1 MRKWLELSV
10 QAPREFVEP
19 LTSLFLKYG
28 HAGVAV
34 EEPGGFNPDEGESP
48 PDSEHVRVLTYLP
61 FGPTTRSREGSIDV
75 GVRLMAQ
82 LGPVSRLRSREV
94 DEADWQHAWREHFHT
109 LHVGSRTVIVP
120 TWRSYEP
127 AEDDVVIGLDPGM
140 AFGTGHHPTTTMCL
154 AALEEL
160 VEPGCSVLDLGCG
173 SGILSIASAKLG
185 ASEVLALDIDAT
197 AVETATANVRQN
209 GVSAVVGVD
218 EGTLPHPALRPGGY
232 DIVVANI
239 SSTVIGELACSI
251 ARAARHGGAVVAS
264 GVLDHAKGP
273 VVERLEEAGLRL
285 EGSEVDGDWV
295 ALTLVRAGKSPAS

>member
-10 QAPREFVEP
+10 SAPREFVEP

-48 PDSEHVRVLTYLP
+48 PESGHVRVMTYLP
-61 FGPTTRSREGSIDV
+61 MGPTTKSREGGIDV

-82 LGPVSRLRSREV
+82 LGPVSMLQRREV
-94 DEADWQHAWREHFHT
+94 DETEWQDSWREHFHV

-127 AEDDVVIGLDPGM
+127 SEGDVVIELDPGM

-160 VEPGCSVLDLGCG
+160 VKPGCSVLDLGCG
-173 SGILSIASAKLG
+173 SGILSIAAAKLG
-185 ASEVLALDIDAT
+185 ASDVLALDIDAT
-197 AVETATANVRQN
+197 AAETAAANVRQN
-209 GVSAVVGVD
+209 GVEAVVSVD
-218 EGTLPHPALRPGGY
+218 EGTLPYRSLRPGGY
-232 DIVVANI
+232 DVVVANI
-239 SSTVIGELACSI
+239 SSTVIGNLAAGI
-251 ARAARHGGAVVAS
+251 ARAVRRGGSVVAS
-264 GVLDHAKGP
+264 GLLEQARES
-273 VVERLEEAGLRL
+273 VVERLEEAALSVDRVD
-285 EGSEVDGDWV
+285 VDGDWV
-295 ALTLVRAGKSPAS
+295 ALRLVSTG

>member
-10 QAPREFVEP
+10 HAPREFVEP

-48 PDSEHVRVLTYLP
+48 PDSGHVRVVTYLP
-61 FGPTTRSREGSIDV
+61 VGPTTRSREGSIDV

-82 LGPVSRLRSREV
+82 LGPVSMLQSRDV
-94 DEADWQHAWREHFHT
+94 DEADWQNAWREHFHI

-120 TWRSYEP
+120 TWRSYSP
-127 AEDDVVIGLDPGM
+127 SPGDVVIELDPGM

-160 VEPGCSVLDLGCG
+160 VSPGCSVLDLGCG
-173 SGILSIASAKLG
+173 SGILSIAAARLG
-185 ASEVLALDIDAT
+185 ASDVLALDIDAT
-197 AVETATANVRQN
+197 AAETAAANVRQN
-209 GVSAVVGVD
+209 GVDAVVTVG
-218 EGTLPHPALRPGGY
+218 EGTLPHVSLRPGGY

-239 SSTVIGELACSI
+239 SSTVIGDLAFSI
-251 ARAARHGGAVVAS
+251 ARAAKHGGTVVAS

-273 VVERLEEAGLRL
+273 VVERLEEAGLSV
-285 EGSEVDGDWV
+285 EGVEVDGDWV
-295 ALTLVRAGKSPAS
+295 ALRLVRSG

>member
-10 QAPREFVEP
+10 YAPREFVEP

-48 PDSEHVRVLTYLP
+48 PDSGHVRVVTYLP
-61 FGPTTRSREGSIDV
+61 VGPTTRSREGSIDV

-82 LGPVSRLRSREV
+82 LGPVSMLQSRDV
-94 DEADWQHAWREHFHT
+94 DEADWQNAWREHFHI

-120 TWRSYEP
+120 TWRSYSP
-127 AEDDVVIGLDPGM
+127 SPGDVVIELDPGM

-160 VEPGCSVLDLGCG
+160 VSPGCSVLDLGCG
-173 SGILSIASAKLG
+173 SGILSIAAARLG
-185 ASEVLALDIDAT
+185 ASDVLALDIDAT
-197 AVETATANVRQN
+197 AAETAAANVRQN
-209 GVSAVVGVD
+209 GVDAVVTVG
-218 EGTLPHPALRPGGY
+218 EGTLPHLSLRPGGY

-239 SSTVIGELACSI
+239 SSTVIGDLAFSI
-251 ARAARHGGAVVAS
+251 ARAARHEGTVVAS

-273 VVERLEEAGLRL
+273 VVERLEEAGLSV
-285 EGSEVDGDWV
+285 EGVEVDGDWV
-295 ALTLVRAGKSPAS
+295 ALRLVRSG

>member
-10 QAPREFVEP
+10 HAPREFVEP

-48 PDSEHVRVLTYLP
+48 PDSGHVRVVTYLP
-61 FGPTTRSREGSIDV
+61 VGPTTRSREGSIDV

-82 LGPVSRLRSREV
+82 LGPVSMLQSRDV
-94 DEADWQHAWREHFHT
+94 DEADWQNAWREHFHI

-120 TWRSYEP
+120 TWRSYSP
-127 AEDDVVIGLDPGM
+127 SPGDVVIELDPGM

-160 VEPGCSVLDLGCG
+160 VSPGCSVLDLGCG
-173 SGILSIASAKLG
+173 SGILSIAAARLG
-185 ASEVLALDIDAT
+185 ASDVLALDIDAT
-197 AVETATANVRQN
+197 AAETAAANVRQN
-209 GVSAVVGVD
+209 GVDAVVTVG
-218 EGTLPHPALRPGGY
+218 EGTLPHVSLRPGGY

-239 SSTVIGELACSI
+239 SSTVIGDLAFSI
-251 ARAARHGGAVVAS
+251 ARAARHEGTVVAS

-273 VVERLEEAGLRL
+273 VVERLEEAGLSV
-285 EGSEVDGDWV
+285 EGVEVDGDWV
-295 ALTLVRAGKSPAS
+295 ALRLVRSR

>member
-10 QAPREFVEP
+10 HAPREFVEP

-48 PDSEHVRVLTYLP
+48 PDSGHVRVVTYLP
-61 FGPTTRSREGSIDV
+61 VGPTTRSREGSIDV

-82 LGPVSRLRSREV
+82 LGPVSMLQSRDV
-94 DEADWQHAWREHFHT
+94 DEADWQNAWREHFHI

-120 TWRSYEP
+120 TWRSYSP
-127 AEDDVVIGLDPGM
+127 SPGDVVIELDPGM

-160 VEPGCSVLDLGCG
+160 VSPGCSVLDLGCG
-173 SGILSIASAKLG
+173 SGILSIAAARLG
-185 ASEVLALDIDAT
+185 ASDVLALDIDAT
-197 AVETATANVRQN
+197 AAETAAANVRQN
-209 GVSAVVGVD
+209 GVDAVVTVG
-218 EGTLPHPALRPGGY
+218 EGTLPHVSLRPGGY

-239 SSTVIGELACSI
+239 SSTVIGDLASSI
-251 ARAARHGGAVVAS
+251 ARAAKHEGTVVAS

-273 VVERLEEAGLRL
+273 VVERLEEAGLSV
-285 EGSEVDGDWV
+285 EGVEVDGDWV
-295 ALTLVRAGKSPAS
+295 ALRLVRSG

>member
-10 QAPREFVEP
+10 SAPREFVEP

-48 PDSEHVRVLTYLP
+48 PESGHVRVMTYLP
-61 FGPTTRSREGSIDV
+61 MGPTTKSREGGIDV

-82 LGPVSRLRSREV
+82 LGPVSMLQRREV
-94 DEADWQHAWREHFHT
+94 DETEWQDSWREHFHV

-127 AEDDVVIGLDPGM
+127 SEGDVVIELDPGM

-160 VEPGCSVLDLGCG
+160 VKPGCSVLDLGCG
-173 SGILSIASAKLG
+173 SGILSIAAAKLG
-185 ASEVLALDIDAT
+185 ASDVLALDIDTT
-197 AVETATANVRQN
+197 AAETAAANVRQN
-209 GVSAVVGVD
+209 GVEAVVSVD
-218 EGTLPHPALRPGGY
+218 EGTLPHRSLRPSGY
-232 DIVVANI
+232 DVVVANI
-239 SSTVIGELACSI
+239 SSTVIGNLAAGISS
-251 ARAARHGGAVVAS
+251 AVRRGGSVVAS
-264 GVLDHAKGP
+264 GVLEQARGL
-273 VVERLEEAGLRL
+273 VVERLEEAGLSLDRVD
-285 EGSEVDGDWV
+285 VDGDWV
-295 ALTLVRAGKSPAS
+295 ALRLVSTG

>member
-48 PDSEHVRVLTYLP
+48 PDSGHVRVVTYLP
-61 FGPTTRSREGSIDV
+61 VGPTTRSREGSIDV

-82 LGPVSRLRSREV
+82 LGPVSMLQSRDV
-94 DEADWQHAWREHFHT
+94 DEADWQNAWREHFHI

-120 TWRSYEP
+120 TWRSYSP
-127 AEDDVVIGLDPGM
+127 SPGDVVIELDPGM

-160 VEPGCSVLDLGCG
+160 VSPGCSVLDLGCG
-173 SGILSIASAKLG
+173 SGILSIAAARLG
-185 ASEVLALDIDAT
+185 ASDVLALDIDAT
-197 AVETATANVRQN
+197 AAETAAANVRQN
-209 GVSAVVGVD
+209 GVDAVVTVG
-218 EGTLPHPALRPGGY
+218 EGTLPHLSLRPGGY

-239 SSTVIGELACSI
+239 SSTVIGDLAFSI
-251 ARAARHGGAVVAS
+251 ARAARHEGTVVAS

-273 VVERLEEAGLRL
+273 VVERLEEAGLSV
-285 EGSEVDGDWV
+285 EGVEVDGDWV
-295 ALTLVRAGKSPAS
+295 ALRLVRSG

>member
-10 QAPREFVEP
+10 RAPREFVEP

-48 PDSEHVRVLTYLP
+48 PVSEHVRVMTYLP
-61 FGPTTRSREGSIDV
+61 VGPTTKSREGSIDV

-94 DEADWQHAWREHFHT
+94 DEADWQDSWREHFHT

-127 AEDDVVIGLDPGM
+127 AESDVVIELDPGM

-154 AALEEL
+154 KALEQS
-160 VEPGCSVLDLGCG
+160 VTPGCSVLDLGCG
-173 SGILSIASAKLG
+173 SGILSIAAAKLG
-185 ASEVLALDIDAT
+185 ASEVLALDIDTT
-197 AVETATANVRQN
+197 AVETAMANVRQN
-209 GVSAVVGVD
+209 GVDTVVRVD
-218 EGTLPHPALRPGGY
+218 EGTLPYPSLRPGGY
-232 DIVVANI
+232 DVVVANI
-239 SSTVIGELACSI
+239 SSTVISSLAGSI
-251 ARAARHGGAVVAS
+251 ARAARPGGRVVAS
-264 GVLDHAKGP
+264 GILDQARGP
-273 VVERLEEAGLRL
+273 VVQRLEETGLHL
-285 EGSEVDGDWV
+285 ERVDVDGDWV
-295 ALTLVRAGKSPAS
+295 ALRLVRTR

>member
-1 MRKWLELSV
+1 MRRWLELSV
-10 QAPREFVEP
+10 RAPREFVEP

-48 PDSEHVRVLTYLP
+48 PDTGHVRVMTYLP
-61 FGPTTRSREGSIDV
+61 VGPTTKSREGSIDV

-94 DEADWQHAWREHFHT
+94 DESDWQDAWREHFHV
-109 LHVGSRTVIVP
+109 LRVGSRTVIVP

-127 AEDDVVIGLDPGM
+127 AEEDVVIELDPGM

-160 VEPGCSVLDLGCG
+160 VEPGCSVMDLGCG

-209 GVSAVVGVD
+209 GVGAVVAVD
-218 EGTLPHPALRPGGY
+218 EGTLPHPSLRPGGY

-239 SSTVIGELACSI
+239 SSTVIGDLAPSI
-251 ARAARHGGAVVAS
+251 ARATGPGGAVVAS
-264 GVLDHAKGP
+264 GVLEQARGQ
-273 VVERLEEAGLRL
+273 VVERLNEAGLSLDRVD
-285 EGSEVDGDWV
+285 VDGDWV
-295 ALTLVRAGKSPAS
+295 ALRLVGAG

>member
-48 PDSEHVRVLTYLP
+48 PDSGHVRVVTYLP
-61 FGPTTRSREGSIDV
+61 VGPTTRSREGSIDV

-82 LGPVSRLRSREV
+82 LGPVSMLQSRDV
-94 DEADWQHAWREHFHT
+94 DEADWQNAWREHFHI

-120 TWRSYEP
+120 TWRSYSP
-127 AEDDVVIGLDPGM
+127 SPGDVVIELDPGM

-160 VEPGCSVLDLGCG
+160 VSPGCSVLDLGCG
-173 SGILSIASAKLG
+173 SGILSIAAARLG
-185 ASEVLALDIDAT
+185 ASDVLALDIDAT
-197 AVETATANVRQN
+197 AAETAAANVRQN
-209 GVSAVVGVD
+209 GVDAVVTVG
-218 EGTLPHPALRPGGY
+218 EGTLPHLSLRPGGY

-239 SSTVIGELACSI
+239 SSTVIGDLASSI
-251 ARAARHGGAVVAS
+251 ARAARHGGTVVAS
-264 GVLDHAKGP
+264 GVLDQSRGP
-273 VVERLEEAGLRL
+273 VVERLEEAGLSL
-285 EGSEVDGDWV
+285 EGVEVDGDWV
-295 ALTLVRAGKSPAS
+295 AMRLVRAG

>member
-10 QAPREFVEP
+10 SAPREFVEP

-48 PDSEHVRVLTYLP
+48 PDSAHVRVMTYLP
-61 FGPTTRSREGSIDV
+61 VGPTTRSREGSIDV

-82 LGPVSRLRSREV
+82 LGPVSRLRRREV
-94 DEADWQHAWREHFHT
+94 DEADWQNAWRDHFHI
-109 LHVGSRTVIVP
+109 LRVGSRTVIVP

-127 AEDDVVIGLDPGM
+127 AEDDVVIELDPGM
-140 AFGTGHHPTTTMCL
+140 AFGTGHHPTTNMCL

-173 SGILSIASAKLG
+173 SGILSIAAAKLG
-185 ASEVLALDIDAT
+185 ASDVLSLDIDAT

-209 GVSAVVGVD
+209 GVGTVVKVD
-218 EGTLPHPALRPGGY
+218 EGTLPHPSLRPGGY
-232 DIVVANI
+232 DIVIANI
-239 SSTVIGELACSI
+239 SSTVIGGLAPSI
-251 ARAARHGGAVVAS
+251 ARAAGRGGAVVAS
-264 GVLDHAKGP
+264 ECWTRRGVRSWSGSRRPGSPWTVSTPTAT
-273 VVERLEEAGLRL
+273 GLPS
-285 EGSEVDGDWV
+285 G
-295 ALTLVRAGKSPAS
+295 

>member
-48 PDSEHVRVLTYLP
+48 PDSGHVRVMTYLP
-61 FGPTTRSREGSIDV
+61 VGPTTRSREGSIDV

-82 LGPVSRLRSREV
+82 LGPVSKLHSREV
-94 DEADWQHAWREHFHT
+94 DEAEWQYTWREHFHT

-120 TWRSYEP
+120 TWRSYTP
-127 AEDDVVIGLDPGM
+127 SPGDVVIELDPGM

-160 VEPGCSVLDLGCG
+160 VSPGCSVLDLGCG
-173 SGILSIASAKLG
+173 SGILSIAAAKLG
-185 ASEVLALDIDAT
+185 ASEVLGLDIDPT
-197 AVETATANVRQN
+197 AVETAAANVKQN
-209 GVSAVVGVD
+209 GVDAVVTVD
-218 EGTLPHPALRPGGY
+218 EGTLPYASLRPGRLRRRGRKHILYGDRQLGGQPRTGGQERGY
-232 DIVVANI
+232 RSGVRPAG
-239 SSTVIGELACSI
+239 SLAGS
-251 ARAARHGGAVVAS
+251 RRGAS
-264 GVLDHAKGP
+264 GRGRALPGAAP
-273 VVERLEEAGLRL
+273 TWTAT
-285 EGSEVDGDWV
+285 GS
-295 ALTLVRAGKSPAS
+295 P

>member
-34 EEPGGFNPDEGESP
+34 EEPGGFNPDEGEPP
-48 PDSEHVRVLTYLP
+48 PDSEHVRVMTYLP
-61 FGPTTRSREGSIDV
+61 VGSTTKSREGSIDV

-82 LGPVSRLRSREV
+82 LGPVSKLHSREV
-94 DEADWQHAWREHFHT
+94 DEADWQDAWREHFHT
-109 LHVGSRTVIVP
+109 LRVGSRTVIVP

-127 AEDDVVIGLDPGM
+127 VEGDVVIELDPGM

-160 VEPGCSVLDLGCG
+160 VRPGCSVLDLGCG
-173 SGILSIASAKLG
+173 SGILSIAAAKLG
-185 ASEVLALDIDAT
+185 ASHVLALDIDST
-197 AVETATANVRQN
+197 AAETAKANVRQN
-209 GVSAVVGVD
+209 GVDAVVTVD
-218 EGTLPHPALRPGGY
+218 EGTLPHESLRPGGY

-239 SSTVIGELACSI
+239 SSTVIGNLAPSI
-251 ARAARHGGAVVAS
+251 ARAARFGGAVVAS
-264 GVLDHAKGP
+264 GVLEQAMGP
-273 VVERLEEAGLRL
+273 VVERLEEAGLSL
-285 EGSEVDGDWV
+285 ERTDMDGDWV
-295 ALTLVRAGKSPAS
+295 ALRLVRAG

>member
-1 MRKWLELSV
+1 MAPPVRKWLELSV

-48 PDSEHVRVLTYLP
+48 PDSGHVRVMTYLP
-61 FGPTTRSREGSIDV
+61 VGPTTKSGEDGIDV

-82 LGPVSRLRSREV
+82 LGPVSKLRRREV
-94 DEADWQHAWREHFHT
+94 DETEWQDSWREHFHT

-120 TWRSYEP
+120 TWRTYQPE
-127 AEDDVVIGLDPGM
+127 EGDVVIELDPGM

-160 VEPGCSVLDLGCG
+160 VKPGCAVLDLGCG
-173 SGILSIASAKLG
+173 SGILSIAAAKLG

-197 AVETATANVRQN
+197 AAETAAANVRQN
-209 GVSAVVGVD
+209 GVEAVVSVD
-218 EGTLPHPALRPGGY
+218 EGTLPYESLRPGSY
-232 DIVVANI
+232 DLVVANI
-239 SSTVIGELACSI
+239 SSTVIGNLAADI
-251 ARAARHGGAVVAS
+251 ARAVRHGGSVVAS
-264 GVLDHAKGP
+264 GVLEQAREP
-273 VVERLEEAGLRL
+273 VVKRLEESGLSLDRAD
-285 EGSEVDGDWV
+285 VDGDWV
-295 ALTLVRAGKSPAS
+295 ALRLVRSG

>member
-10 QAPREFVEP
+10 YAPREFVEP

-48 PDSEHVRVLTYLP
+48 PDSGHVRVVTYLP
-61 FGPTTRSREGSIDV
+61 VGPTTRSREGSIDV

-82 LGPVSRLRSREV
+82 LGPVSMLQSRDV
-94 DEADWQHAWREHFHT
+94 DEADWQNAWREHFHI

-120 TWRSYEP
+120 TWRSYSP
-127 AEDDVVIGLDPGM
+127 SPGDVVIELDPGM

-160 VEPGCSVLDLGCG
+160 VSPGCSVLDLGCG
-173 SGILSIASAKLG
+173 SGILSIAAARLG
-185 ASEVLALDIDAT
+185 ASDVLALDIDAT
-197 AVETATANVRQN
+197 AAETAAANVRQN
-209 GVSAVVGVD
+209 GVDAVVTVG
-218 EGTLPHPALRPGGY
+218 EGTLPHLSLRPGGY

-239 SSTVIGELACSI
+239 SSTVIGDLAFSI
-251 ARAARHGGAVVAS
+251 ARAARHDGTVVAS

-273 VVERLEEAGLRL
+273 VVERLEEAGLSV
-285 EGSEVDGDWV
+285 EGVEVDGDWV
-295 ALTLVRAGKSPAS
+295 ALRLVRSG

>member
-10 QAPREFVEP
+10 SAPREFVEP

-48 PDSEHVRVLTYLP
+48 PDSGHVRVMTYLP
-61 FGPTTRSREGSIDV
+61 VGPTTKSREGSIDV

-94 DEADWQHAWREHFHT
+94 DEADWQDAWREHFHV
-109 LHVGSRTVIVP
+109 LRVGSRTVIVP

-127 AEDDVVIGLDPGM
+127 AEDDVVIELDPGM

-197 AVETATANVRQN
+197 AVETATANARQN
-209 GVSAVVGVD
+209 GVDAVVAVD
-218 EGTLPHPALRPGGY
+218 EGTLPYPSLRPGGY

-239 SSTVIGELACSI
+239 SSTVIGDLAPSI
-251 ARAARHGGAVVAS
+251 ARAAGRVGAVVAS
-264 GVLDHAKGP
+264 GVLEQARGQ
-273 VVERLEEAGLRL
+273 VVERLEEAGLSLDRVD
-285 EGSEVDGDWV
+285 SECDWV
-295 ALTLVRAGKSPAS
+295 ALRLVRGG

>member
-10 QAPREFVEP
+10 SAPREFVEP

-48 PDSEHVRVLTYLP
+48 PESGHVRVMTYLP
-61 FGPTTRSREGSIDV
+61 MGPTTKSREGGIDV

-82 LGPVSRLRSREV
+82 LGPVSMLQRREV
-94 DEADWQHAWREHFHT
+94 DETEWQDSWREHFHV

-127 AEDDVVIGLDPGM
+127 SEGDVVIELDPGM

-160 VEPGCSVLDLGCG
+160 VKPGCSVLDLGCG
-173 SGILSIASAKLG
+173 SGILSIAAAKLG
-185 ASEVLALDIDAT
+185 ASDVLALDIDAT
-197 AVETATANVRQN
+197 AAETAAANVRQN
-209 GVSAVVGVD
+209 GVEAVVSVD
-218 EGTLPHPALRPGGY
+218 EGTLPYRSLRPGSY
-232 DIVVANI
+232 DLVVANI
-239 SSTVIGELACSI
+239 SSTVIGNLAADI
-251 ARAARHGGAVVAS
+251 ARAVRRGGAVVAS
-264 GVLDHAKGP
+264 GVLEQARGA
-273 VVERLEEAGLRL
+273 VVERLEEAALSVDR
-285 EGSEVDGDWV
+285 VDADGDWV
-295 ALTLVRAGKSPAS
+295 ALRLVSTG

>member
-34 EEPGGFNPDEGESP
+34 EEPGGFSPDEGESP
-48 PDSEHVRVLTYLP
+48 PDSGHVRVVTYLP
-61 FGPTTRSREGSIDV
+61 VGPTTRSREGSIDV

-82 LGPVSRLRSREV
+82 LGPVSMLQSRDV
-94 DEADWQHAWREHFHT
+94 DEADWQNAWREHFHI

-120 TWRSYEP
+120 TWRSYSP
-127 AEDDVVIGLDPGM
+127 SPGDVVIELDPGM

-160 VEPGCSVLDLGCG
+160 VSRGCSVLDLGCG
-173 SGILSIASAKLG
+173 SGILSIAAARLG
-185 ASEVLALDIDAT
+185 ASDVLALDIDAT
-197 AVETATANVRQN
+197 AAETAAANVRQN
-209 GVSAVVGVD
+209 GVDAVVTVG
-218 EGTLPHPALRPGGY
+218 EGTLPHVSLRPGGY

-239 SSTVIGELACSI
+239 SSTVIGDLAFSI
-251 ARAARHGGAVVAS
+251 ARAARHDGTVVAS

-273 VVERLEEAGLRL
+273 VVERLEEAGLSV
-285 EGSEVDGDWV
+285 EGVEVDGDWV
-295 ALTLVRAGKSPAS
+295 ALRLVRSG

>member
-1 MRKWLELSV
+1 MRRWLELSV
-10 QAPREFVEP
+10 RAPREFVEP

-48 PDSEHVRVLTYLP
+48 PDTGHVRVMTYLP
-61 FGPTTRSREGSIDV
+61 VGPTTKSREGSIDV

-94 DEADWQHAWREHFHT
+94 DESDWQDAWREHFHI
-109 LHVGSRTVIVP
+109 LRVGSRTVIVP

-127 AEDDVVIGLDPGM
+127 AEADVVIELDPGM

-160 VEPGCSVLDLGCG
+160 VEPGCSVMDLGCG

-185 ASEVLALDIDAT
+185 ASEVLALDLDAT

-209 GVSAVVGVD
+209 GVGAVVAVD
-218 EGTLPHPALRPGGY
+218 EGTLPHPSLRPGGY

-239 SSTVIGELACSI
+239 SSTVIGDLAPSI
-251 ARAARHGGAVVAS
+251 ARATGPGGAVVAS
-264 GVLDHAKGP
+264 GVLEQARGQ
-273 VVERLEEAGLRL
+273 VVERLNEAGLSLDRVD
-285 EGSEVDGDWV
+285 VDGDWV
-295 ALTLVRAGKSPAS
+295 ALRLVGAG

>member
-48 PDSEHVRVLTYLP
+48 PDSGRVRVVTYLP
-61 FGPTTRSREGSIDV
+61 VGPTTRSREGSIDV

-82 LGPVSRLRSREV
+82 LGPVSMLQSRDV
-94 DEADWQHAWREHFHT
+94 DEADWQNAWREHFHT

-120 TWRSYEP
+120 TWRSYSP
-127 AEDDVVIGLDPGM
+127 SPGDVVIELDPGM

-160 VEPGCSVLDLGCG
+160 VSPGCSVLDLGCG
-173 SGILSIASAKLG
+173 SGILSIAAAKLG
-185 ASEVLALDIDAT
+185 ASAVLALDIDAT
-197 AVETATANVRQN
+197 AVETAAANVRQN
-209 GVSAVVGVD
+209 GTDAVVTVG
-218 EGTLPHPALRPGGY
+218 EGTLPHVSLRPGGY

-239 SSTVIGELACSI
+239 SSTVIGDLASSI
-251 ARAARHGGAVVAS
+251 ARAARHGGTVVAS
-264 GVLDHAKGP
+264 GVLDQSRGP
-273 VVERLEEAGLRL
+273 VVERLEEAGLSL
-285 EGSEVDGDWV
+285 EGVEVDGDWV
-295 ALTLVRAGKSPAS
+295 AMRLVRAG

>member
-34 EEPGGFNPDEGESP
+34 EEPGGFSPDEGESP
-48 PDSEHVRVLTYLP
+48 PDSGHVRVVTYLP
-61 FGPTTRSREGSIDV
+61 VGPTTRSREGSIDV

-82 LGPVSRLRSREV
+82 LGPVSMLQSRDV
-94 DEADWQHAWREHFHT
+94 DEADWQNAWREHFHI

-120 TWRSYEP
+120 TWRSYSP
-127 AEDDVVIGLDPGM
+127 SPGDVVIELDPGM

-160 VEPGCSVLDLGCG
+160 VSPGCSVLDLGCG
-173 SGILSIASAKLG
+173 SGILSIAAARLG
-185 ASEVLALDIDAT
+185 ASDVLALDIDAT
-197 AVETATANVRQN
+197 AAETAAANVRQN
-209 GVSAVVGVD
+209 GVDAVVTVG
-218 EGTLPHPALRPGGY
+218 EGTLPHVSLRPGGY

-239 SSTVIGELACSI
+239 SSTVIGDLAFSI
-251 ARAARHGGAVVAS
+251 ARAARHDGTVVAS

-273 VVERLEEAGLRL
+273 VVERLEEAGLSV
-285 EGSEVDGDWV
+285 EGVEVDGDWV
-295 ALTLVRAGKSPAS
+295 ALRLVRSG

>member
-48 PDSEHVRVLTYLP
+48 PDSGHVRVMTYLP
-61 FGPTTRSREGSIDV
+61 VGPTTRSREGSIDV

-82 LGPVSRLRSREV
+82 LGPVSKLHSREV
-94 DEADWQHAWREHFHT
+94 DEAEWQYTWREHFHT

-120 TWRSYEP
+120 TWRSYTP
-127 AEDDVVIGLDPGM
+127 SPGDVVIELDPGM

-160 VEPGCSVLDLGCG
+160 VSRGCSVLDLGCG
-173 SGILSIASAKLG
+173 SGILSIAAAKLG
-185 ASEVLALDIDAT
+185 ASEVLGLDIDPT
-197 AVETATANVRQN
+197 AVETAAANVKQN
-209 GVSAVVGVD
+209 GVDAVVTVY
-218 EGTLPHPALRPGGY
+218 EGTLPYASLKPGGY
-232 DIVVANI
+232 DVVVANI
-239 SSTVIGELACSI
+239 SSTVIGDLAVNL
-251 ARAARHGGAVVAS
+251 AQAVNPGGTFVAS
-264 GVLDHAKGP
+264 GLLDQSRGP
-273 VVERLEEAGLRL
+273 VVERLEEAGLSLSRA
-285 EGSEVDGDWV
+285 EVDGDWV
-295 ALTLVRAGKSPAS
+295 ALRLVRAG

>member
-10 QAPREFVEP
+10 HAPREFVEP

-48 PDSEHVRVLTYLP
+48 PDSGRVRVVTYLP
-61 FGPTTRSREGSIDV
+61 VGPTTRSREGSIDV

-82 LGPVSRLRSREV
+82 LGPVSMLQSRDV
-94 DEADWQHAWREHFHT
+94 DEADWQNAWREHFHI

-120 TWRSYEP
+120 TWRSYSP
-127 AEDDVVIGLDPGM
+127 SPGDVVIELDPGM

-160 VEPGCSVLDLGCG
+160 VSPGCSVLDLGCG
-173 SGILSIASAKLG
+173 SGILSIAAARLG
-185 ASEVLALDIDAT
+185 ASDVLALDIDAT
-197 AVETATANVRQN
+197 AAETAAANVRQN
-209 GVSAVVGVD
+209 GVDAVVTVG
-218 EGTLPHPALRPGGY
+218 EGTLPHLSLRPGGY

-239 SSTVIGELACSI
+239 SSTVIGDLASSI
-251 ARAARHGGAVVAS
+251 ARAAKHEGTVVAS

-273 VVERLEEAGLRL
+273 VVERLEEAGLSV
-285 EGSEVDGDWV
+285 EGVEVDGDWV
-295 ALTLVRAGKSPAS
+295 ALRLVRSG

>member
-48 PDSEHVRVLTYLP
+48 PDSGRVRVVTYLP
-61 FGPTTRSREGSIDV
+61 VGPTTRSREGSIDV

-82 LGPVSRLRSREV
+82 LGPVSMLQSRDV
-94 DEADWQHAWREHFHT
+94 DEADWQNAWREHFHT

-120 TWRSYEP
+120 TWRSYSP
-127 AEDDVVIGLDPGM
+127 SPGDVVIELDPGM

-160 VEPGCSVLDLGCG
+160 VSPGCSVLDLGCG
-173 SGILSIASAKLG
+173 SGILSIAAAKLG
-185 ASEVLALDIDAT
+185 ASAVLALDIDAT
-197 AVETATANVRQN
+197 AVETAAANVRQN
-209 GVSAVVGVD
+209 GADAVVTVG
-218 EGTLPHPALRPGGY
+218 EGTLPHVALRPGGY

-239 SSTVIGELACSI
+239 SSTVIGDLASSI
-251 ARAARHGGAVVAS
+251 ARAARHGGTVVAS
-264 GVLDHAKGP
+264 GVLDQSRGP
-273 VVERLEEAGLRL
+273 VVERLEEAGLSL
-285 EGSEVDGDWV
+285 EGVEVDGDWV
-295 ALTLVRAGKSPAS
+295 AMRLVRAG

>member
-1 MRKWLELSV
+1 MRRWLELSV
-10 QAPREFVEP
+10 RAPREFVEP

-48 PDSEHVRVLTYLP
+48 PDTGHVRVMTYLP
-61 FGPTTRSREGSIDV
+61 VGPTTKSREGSIDV

-94 DEADWQHAWREHFHT
+94 DESDWQDAWREHFHV
-109 LHVGSRTVIVP
+109 LRVGSRTVIVP

-127 AEDDVVIGLDPGM
+127 AEEDVVIELDPGM

-209 GVSAVVGVD
+209 GVGAVVAVD
-218 EGTLPHPALRPGGY
+218 EGTLPHPSLRPGGY

-239 SSTVIGELACSI
+239 SSTVIGDLAPSI
-251 ARAARHGGAVVAS
+251 ARATGPGGAVVAS
-264 GVLDHAKGP
+264 GVLEQARGQ
-273 VVERLEEAGLRL
+273 VVERLNEAGLSLDRVD
-285 EGSEVDGDWV
+285 VDGDWV
-295 ALTLVRAGKSPAS
+295 ALRLVGAG